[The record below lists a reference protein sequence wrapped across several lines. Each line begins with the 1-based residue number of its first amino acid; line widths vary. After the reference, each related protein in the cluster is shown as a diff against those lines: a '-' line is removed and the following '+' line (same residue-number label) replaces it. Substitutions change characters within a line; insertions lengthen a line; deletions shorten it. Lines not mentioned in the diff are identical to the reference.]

1 MVAYVLLNGDALAHS
16 IGDNDARTLPPTAA
30 ARLAEPSETNLSTSP
45 ELAGT
50 LDEQEASP
58 PWLSH
63 GPLPLPAMPALDA
76 DEAAHPFA
84 PASRPPP
91 GRTRRQGSPGPA
103 AAPRGSPLPPPAGQL
118 PGVEDILAD
127 LNNLQQAATDLIVE
141 STDARMGP
149 GGRVSFSLAGIEGFH
164 YSASDGHASIGHG
177 ELALTVGDT
186 SGDHRPPVA
195 GGRTAPALPA
205 SHDASP
211 PLHVI
216 ELLREVL
223 AYPLVWVLAF
233 LLLAGKI
240 ALLVATRRAR
250 KHRHRRRP
258 ANRQQ
263 ETPQRIRKRVRIRV
277 RRRQPVV
284 GLQQPR

>member
-1 MVAYVLLNGDALAHS
+1 MLLNGDALAHG
-16 IGDNDARTLPPTAA
+16 IADNDAGTLPPTAA
-30 ARLAEPSETNLSTSP
+30 ARLAEPSATNWSASP
-45 ELAGT
+45 DLAGA
-50 LDEQEASP
+50 LDEQEALP
-58 PWLSH
+58 QWLSH

-84 PASRPPP
+84 PASRPSP
-91 GRTRRQGSPGPA
+91 GRTRRQGLSGPA
-103 AAPRGSPLPPPAGQL
+103 AAPGGSPLPPPAGLL

-141 STDARMGP
+141 TTDARRGP

-177 ELALTVGDT
+177 ELSLTVGDA
-186 SGDHRPPVA
+186 SGDHRPPLA
-195 GGRTAPALPA
+195 GGRAATALPA
-205 SHDASP
+205 SHDAGP

-233 LLLAGKI
+233 LLVAGKI

-258 ANRQQ
+258 VNRQQ
-263 ETPQRIRKRVRIRV
+263 ETPQRVRKRVRIRV
-277 RRRQPVV
+277 RRRQPVI